1 MKMATVAIIILS
13 IFAINY
19 VVTMVMNFLGVELQF
34 YGSYLIWIIV
44 LLIFWG
50 VLPEPVNYFS

>member
-1 MKMATVAIIILS
+1 MATVAVIILS

-34 YGSYLIWIIV
+34 YGSYLIWLIV

>member
-50 VLPEPVNYFS
+50 ILPEPVNYFS

>member
-1 MKMATVAIIILS
+1 MKMATVAVIILS

-34 YGSYLIWIIV
+34 YGSYLIWLIV